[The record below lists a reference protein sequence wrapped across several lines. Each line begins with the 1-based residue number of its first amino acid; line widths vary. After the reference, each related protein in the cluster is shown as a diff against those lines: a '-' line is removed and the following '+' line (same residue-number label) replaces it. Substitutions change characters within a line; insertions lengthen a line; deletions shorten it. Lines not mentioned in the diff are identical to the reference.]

1 MRFAFLFTL
10 SMTLAACTETPSYF
24 PPCVDPYTPCDAGTD
39 APAEA
44 ALVDAPAEA
53 ALVDAPA
60 ETALVDAPAEAA
72 LVDAPAEAALVD
84 APAETA
90 ADAP

>member
-1 MRFAFLFTL
+1 VRLAFLFTL
-10 SMTLAACTETPSYF
+10 SVTLAACTETPSYF

-39 APAEA
+39 APA
-44 ALVDAPAEA
+44 P
-53 ALVDAPA
+53 
-60 ETALVDAPAEAA
+60 VDAPAEAA

-84 APAETA
+84 ASAEAAPVDASAEAALVDAPAETA